1 MRVEW
6 LQIILK
12 QKFADEILC
21 AQVRTFIIMVQYHV
35 ADVIHQSRRFVA
47 TYKLPTVSSS
57 CQFIGIETLIQ
68 QKKTADIV
76 ISTSSQYQDGTNN
89 GTEITQ
95 KEAQNK
101 TL

>member
-1 MRVEW
+1 MIQPIFVN
-6 LQIILK
+6 
-12 QKFADEILC
+12 
-21 AQVRTFIIMVQYHV
+21 IMYIALLYNDNQ
-35 ADVIHQSRRFVA
+35 
-47 TYKLPTVSSS
+47 KLPTVSSS